1 MTLTTL
7 DQPIDVLAD
16 AAEITG
22 AIYARVSSTGQ
33 LGRGDDDDGDGY
45 SIPAQVEACK
55 RDLEARGARVVKI
68 YIERAESARSDDR
81 PELQRMMRE
90 LPGLGLRFLGVHK
103 VDRLARN
110 RLDDAQLYEQLVGM
124 GITLTSATENI
135 DETPAGRLMHGM
147 LATFAEYYSNNL
159 ATEIKKGLNQKHL
172 NGGTP
177 FKPPIGYM
185 PKRELIGNQ
194 DIRTVIVDEER
205 APFIQEAFDL
215 YATGNWTT
223 RSLARHLESRGLRSR
238 PTPKQGSRVLKAS
251 AIQEILR
258 NPYYM
263 GVVVYCGRRVPN
275 GRHTR
280 LVDPDTFDHVQ
291 ALLAARSVA
300 GDRPHKHQHYLRGT
314 LYCAKCGGR
323 LLYSRHRGNGGMY
336 EYFCCIK
343 RLSRKQGGRCD
354 SRHYSVPQ
362 IEQAIVEHY
371 RTINLTERVREAI
384 WADVRRDAEERTVI
398 VQKDIERHQN
408 KIKKLT
414 DNQARLVQLSYQ
426 GLVTNE
432 VLATEQQRLETEK
445 LQAQRLLDAAELHA
459 RDIESAL
466 DGALAKTRTPH
477 ATYLAST
484 PLERRLLN
492 QTFFK
497 RILVGDDGTIE
508 SAELTPIYA
517 ALSTWEPKLGQIQ
530 ARKLAHPATKARKRS
545 RSASP
550 DPGSRGQGSHNEVM
564 VELVGLEPTASAMPW
579 RRSPS

>member
-1 MTLTTL
+1 MTLLATKPEQSPV
-7 DQPIDVLAD
+7 DAESVLTA
-16 AAEITG
+16 

-45 SIPAQVEACK
+45 SIPAQVEACE
-55 RDLEARGARVVKI
+55 REAHNLGARLAI
-68 YIERAESARSDDR
+68 RPYIERAESARSDNR
-81 PELQRMMRE
+81 PVLQQM
-90 LPGLGLRFLGVHK
+90 LKDLLTLGVKYVIVHK

-110 RLDDAQLYEQLVGM
+110 RLDDAQLYERLVGM
-124 GITLTSATENI
+124 GITLVSATENI

-147 LATFAEYYSNNL
+147 LATFAEYYPNNL
-159 ATEIKKGLNQKHL
+159 ATEIKKGLHQKHL

-177 FKPPIGYM
+177 FKPPIGYL

-194 DIRTVIVDEER
+194 DIRTVIADDER

-223 RSLARHLESRGLRSR
+223 RTLAKHLESRGLRSR
-238 PTPKQGSRVLKAS
+238 ETPKQGSRPLKAN
-251 AIQEILR
+251 AIQEMLR

-263 GVVVYCGRRVPN
+263 GVVVYRGVRVPN
-275 GRHTR
+275 GRHPR
-280 LVDPDTFDHVQ
+280 LVDPDTFDQVQ

-362 IEQAIVEHY
+362 IEQEIAEYY
-371 RTINLTERVREAI
+371 RSVNLTELVRETI
-384 WADVRRDAEERTVI
+384 WADVRRDADERTVI
-398 VQKDIERHQN
+398 VQKDIERHQR

-414 DNQARLVQLSYQ
+414 DNQARLIQLSYQ

-432 VLATEQQRLETEK
+432 VLATEQQRLEAEK
-445 LQAQRLLDAAELHA
+445 LQAQRLLEAAELHA

-492 QTFFK
+492 QTLFK
-497 RILVGDDGTIE
+497 RILVGDDSEIQ
-508 SAELTPIYA
+508 SAELTPVYA
-517 ALSTWEPKLGQIQ
+517 ALATWEPALGQIQ
-530 ARKLAHPATKARKRS
+530 ARKLTQPAARGRN
-545 RSASP
+545 ASP
-550 DPGSRGQGSHNEVM
+550 DPVFRGQGSHNEVM
-564 VELVGLEPTASAMPW
+564 VEPTGIEPVTSCLQS